1 MIRKLLFIL
10 IWEMNETRISRD
22 RADERGFQNKIAR

>member
-22 RADERGFQNKIAR
+22 RADERGFQNKTAR